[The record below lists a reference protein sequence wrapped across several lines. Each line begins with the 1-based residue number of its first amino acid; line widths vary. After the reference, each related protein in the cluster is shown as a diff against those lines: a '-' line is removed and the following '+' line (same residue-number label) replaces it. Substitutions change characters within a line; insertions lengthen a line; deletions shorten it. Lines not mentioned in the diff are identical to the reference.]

1 MANLPI
7 RRNTRNVKFNFF
19 SKILFLAFAVLCFVP
34 IVPSWVALIG
44 GIIFALTLGNP
55 FLKQTQIYSKKFL
68 ALSIVGLGAGMN
80 LSVIV
85 DAGLIGLFYTA
96 LSIVFAIGL
105 GILLGRML
113 KVESN
118 IAALI
123 TFGSAIC
130 GGSAIAAAAPVLKA
144 KEHEITAALGV
155 VFSLNALALIIFPI
169 IGQWTGLSQEQFG
182 LWAALA
188 IHDTSSVVGA
198 SMQYG
203 AEALEVGTTVKLV
216 RALWIIPLVL
226 ALAFVMSRKDQKQG
240 GENTKVKLPWFIV
253 GFVALSAIV
262 TIFPEVQSIGD
273 KVADGAKRLLV
284 LTLFLI
290 GAGMSVDAIKR
301 VGVKPLI
308 HGVVLWG
315 FIASMSLLVILNMH

>member
-1 MANLPI
+1 VTLNL
-7 RRNTRNVKFNFF
+7 F
-19 SKILFLAFAVLCFVP
+19 SKILFLTLAALCLLP
-34 IVPSWVALIG
+34 IVPSWAALIG
-44 GIIFALTLGNP
+44 GIIFALTLRNP
-55 FLKQTQIYSKKFL
+55 YQKQTQIYSKKLL

-85 DAGLIGLFYTA
+85 EAGLGGFFYTA
-96 LSIVFAIGL
+96 LSITFAIGL
-105 GILLGRML
+105 GVLLGRLL

-123 TFGSAIC
+123 TIGSAIC

-144 KEHEITAALGV
+144 KEHEITVALGV

-169 IGQWTGLSQEQFG
+169 IGHWAGLSQEQFG
-182 LWAALA
+182 IWAALA

-203 AEALEVGTTVKLV
+203 EQALEVGTTVKLV

-226 ALAFVMSRKDQKQG
+226 ALAFMMARKDNKAG
-240 GENTKVKLPWFIV
+240 GESAKVKLPWFIA
-253 GFVALSAIV
+253 GFVVMAALV
-262 TIFPEVQSIGD
+262 TFIPALQPAGD
-273 KVADGAKRLLV
+273 IIAEKAKRLLV

-290 GAGMSVDAIKR
+290 GAGLSVEALKQ
-301 VGVKPLI
+301 VGSRPLI
-308 HGVVLWG
+308 HGLVLWVLISG
-315 FIASMSLLVILNMH
+315 LSLGVISFF